1 MQLKKQIK
9 KWGAKMVLTIFAPHI
24 LKETFLSYCEKALN
38 SVILSFSQ
46 L

>member
-9 KWGAKMVLTIFAPHI
+9 KWGAKNGTNHFRPHI